1 MQVQRPRFDPTFNYG
16 HLLQAG
22 MLAAALVSGYAAIVS
37 FQDEVRRDLRN
48 VEGWSAV
55 YRPAVDGLLR
65 SQVLQDERIGN
76 LADSI
81 REIRKVNSDTLA
93 AIAGIRE
100 ELAGIK
106 VRLPPPSARP

>member
-1 MQVQRPRFDPTFNYG
+1 MQRPRFDPTFNYG
-16 HLLQAG
+16 HLMQAG
-22 MLAAALVSGYAAIVS
+22 MLAFALVSAYAAFVS
-37 FQDEVRRDLRN
+37 FRYEVRRDLRDLQA
-48 VEGWSAV
+48 WSSV

-65 SQVLQDERIGN
+65 SQVVQDERIGN

-93 AIAGIRE
+93 GIAGMRE

-106 VRLPPPSARP
+106 VRLPPPQR